1 MSLRKKLFSDSG
13 FSLVEGLIAAGML
26 GATALGFA
34 ELSKNS
40 ANVTQTLESRYT
52 KMDVEQSIRSAFVNE
67 LSCRCAF
74 AGTTIVA
81 GNSTNMSNILFT
93 DPACNN
99 PRTIITA
106 GQNVLNATLKVESIS
121 VRNITTFTPNEL
133 IGDLIVNW
141 KNPSKGL
148 PIKASMMKNL
158 RFNVDGTGAVLGC
171 GFAPQNTEP
180 TECGNGKI
188 CIDGKQIQF
197 FNDPALGAPLS
208 ASSQGID
215 SDGWLGVKLTA
226 PSGRHTLLK
235 MKDISGVLKYM
246 VPHGNWRPQL
256 CWYHMLPNACHI
268 FPDIGFNCGSAIHWK
283 YFNGGPVPQNGN
295 TGNSSLRETNPAPGT
310 PERPYTS
317 C

>member
-1 MSLRKKLFSDSG
+1 MSFRKNLLGHSG
-13 FSLVEGLIAAGML
+13 FSLVEGLLAAGML

-40 ANVTQTLESRYT
+40 VNVTQTLESRYT
-52 KMDVEQSIRSAFVNE
+52 KIDVEQSIRQAFMND
-67 LSCRCAF
+67 LSCKCAF
-74 AGTTIVA
+74 AGTTITT
-81 GNSTNMSNILFT
+81 GNSANMSNILFT
-93 DPACNN
+93 DPACDN

-106 GQNVLNATLKVESIS
+106 GQNVQNSTLKVENIS

-133 IGDLIVNW
+133 IGDLVVNW
-141 KNPSKGL
+141 KNSGKGL

-158 RFNVDGTGAVLGC
+158 RFNIDGTGAVLGC
-171 GFAPQNTEP
+171 GFAPQNIEP

-197 FNDPALGAPLS
+197 FNDPVFSAPLS
-208 ASSQGID
+208 ASSQGLD
-215 SDGWLGVKLTA
+215 SDGWLGVKLQA
-226 PSGRHTLLK
+226 PSGRHTLIKLK
-235 MKDISGVLKYM
+235 EISGVLKYM

-256 CWYHMLPNACHI
+256 CWYHMLANPCHV

-283 YFNGGPVPQNGN
+283 YYRNGNTPQDGN
-295 TGNSSLRETNPAPGT
+295 TGNGSLRETNPSPGS
-310 PERPYTS
+310 PEKPFTS